1 MRVALV
7 AGVIGCLALGAL
19 PATAQTSPASP
30 AELTILIPEV
40 EARSGPSKEFY
51 PTIKLRQGE
60 KVQVVNESKEQPGW
74 VAIKPPPGSFSW
86 INARFVQKQPDGRLA
101 TVISDVPV
109 PVMPGSSLTNQA
121 PNVEQTKVERGTL
134 VTILDQPMH
143 SSTGIW
149 LPIKPTAKEVRYI
162 PAEAV
167 KASPAVTVNNVPPPT
182 TQTVSSGM
190 RPTPPGTV
198 PGQPAVTVAP
208 GSGGGWQPAGQS
220 QSAKPGSTTTL
231 YGTGPPAHNPL
242 PPSSPPQ
249 WSVWGTL
256 RKSSFKKNG
265 LDVFVLE
272 NSRGQPLLYA
282 TAQPGFSLN
291 GYIGRTVSLYGGVS
305 YYSDEVIRTYCMTA
319 THVAVP

>member
-1 MRVALV
+1 MRVGLL
-7 AGVIGCLALGAL
+7 AGVVGCLALGAS
-19 PATAQTSPASP
+19 PAQAQTAPV
-30 AELTILIPEV
+30 EMTILVPEV

-51 PTIKLRQGE
+51 ATIKLRQGE
-60 KVQVVNESKEQPGW
+60 TVQVVNESKEQPGW

-86 INARFVQKQPDGRLA
+86 INARFVQQRPDGRIA

-149 LPIKPTAKEVRYI
+149 LPIKPTVKEVRYI

-167 KASPAVTVNNVPPPT
+167 KSSAAVTVNNVPT
-182 TQTVSSGM
+182 TQTVSSGA
-190 RPTPPGTV
+190 RPSPPSAV
-198 PGQPAVTVAP
+198 PGQPSVAVVP
-208 GSGGGWQPAGQS
+208 SNGGGWQPAGQS
-220 QSAKPGSTTTL
+220 QSAKPGATTTL
-231 YGTGPPAHNPL
+231 YGSTPPAQNPL
-242 PPSSPPQ
+242 PPASAPQ
-249 WSVWGTL
+249 WECLGSL
-256 RKSSFKKNG
+256 RKAAFKRHG

-272 NSRGQPLLYA
+272 NSRGQPLLYV

-291 GYIGRTVSLYGGVS
+291 SYVGRTVSLYGSVS
-305 YYSDEVIRTYCMTA
+305 YWSDEVARTYCMTA
-319 THVAVP
+319 THVAMP

>member
-1 MRVALV
+1 MRVSLV
-7 AGVIGCLALGAL
+7 TGIIGCLALA
-19 PATAQTSPASP
+19 TSPAPAQTSP
-30 AELTILIPEV
+30 AELTILVPEV

-60 KVQVVNESKEQPGW
+60 KVQVVNETKEQPGW
-74 VAIKPPPGSFSW
+74 VAIKPPAGSFSW
-86 INARFVQKQPDGRLA
+86 INSRFVQQRPDGRMA

-109 PVMPGSSLTNQA
+109 PVMPGSSLTNQP
-121 PNVEQTKVERGTL
+121 PNVEQIKVERGTI

-167 KASPAVTVNNVPPPT
+167 KSSSPTVTVTNAPAA
-182 TQTVSSGM
+182 QTVSGV
-190 RPTPPGTV
+190 RQTPASTI
-198 PGQPAVTVAP
+198 PGQPPVTAVP
-208 GSGGGWQPAGQS
+208 NGGGWQPAGQAPA
-220 QSAKPGSTTTL
+220 AKPGSTTTL
-231 YGTGPPAHNPL
+231 YGTTPPAHNPL
-242 PPSSPPQ
+242 PLANPPQ

-256 RKSSFKKNG
+256 RKAAFKKNG

-282 TAQPGFSLN
+282 TAQPGFSLHS
-291 GYIGRTVSLYGGVS
+291 YVGRTVSLYGGVT
-305 YYSDEVIRTYCMTA
+305 YWSDEYIRTYCMTA
-319 THVAVP
+319 THVALP